1 MPDQWVSE
9 LAAAVR
15 YETIADDAAPQTQR
29 PAGGYLG
36 GLPGEDGTQRPVTT
50 RAATA
55 QPSRSRHPQPRRRVS
70 RGPNHRRRLAVFG
83 VPATIVA
90 RRVSLALA

>member
-36 GLPGEDGTQRPVTT
+36 GLPGEEGTQRPVTA
-50 RAATA
+50 RAAGYVVATCYA
-55 QPSRSRHPQPRRRVS
+55 ARSNRT
-70 RGPNHRRRLAVFG
+70 
-83 VPATIVA
+83 TIVLTP
-90 RRVSLALA
+90 LATPPAGE